1 MIRLLLILRRHL
13 TLLWHLAVGRGN
25 VRVRWALHL
34 GRLRSLRT
42 GTVLCRHSSSFC
54 IGGNFAH
61 LSLESKPYVNGLV
74 MYPSSN
80 TSADCHVLQTTS
92 RTPLDH
98 FQVWTIA
105 NSSTLGRSCVRPQT
119 QPLLRPQPSLNG
131 QNPHI
136 ARPNSVALPNHSP
149 TQRQPPR
156 RPLTRHILW
165 ILKAV
170 STGLRT
176 PLSRWESPRVESVHD
191 YSQTRIAAH
200 RTAPHRPHS
209 RFAHRA
215 GTSHGSGTT
224 GQPRRGSGT
233 HRSQRLRARHL
244 APRETGQDLVRLL
257 PDFP

>member
-1 MIRLLLILRRHL
+1 MAGSRLHLRLTVHYRLALHGRLPLRRHWL
-13 TLLWHLAVGRGN
+13 PLWRHGPARRLGSILSSHGRLLRVRLLRSLRPWPESIVILLWLILLRHLAVGRGN

-105 NSSTLGRSCVRPQT
+105 NSSTRSRPRNQT
-119 QPLLRPQPSLNG
+119 TVKAPRAIRPSSDSRHHP
-131 QNPHI
+131 PHVPAT
-136 ARPNSVALPNHSP
+136 ARSS
-149 TQRQPPR
+149 
-156 RPLTRHILW
+156 
-165 ILKAV
+165 
-170 STGLRT
+170 
-176 PLSRWESPRVESVHD
+176 
-191 YSQTRIAAH
+191 
-200 RTAPHRPHS
+200 RPHS
-209 RFAHRA
+209 PPFGDQYDHH
-215 GTSHGSGTT
+215 SHVRTCGRSKRYP
-224 GQPRRGSGT
+224 QPLK
-233 HRSQRLRARHL
+233 Q
-244 APRETGQDLVRLL
+244 P
-257 PDFP
+257 